1 MIESMPDEPEIV
13 ENNYFEELME
23 EKRKQEEAKAAQN
36 QEENRSERQVAS
48 VQMSRS
54 HQNSVRQSIVA
65 SLNRQSSIRSP
76 EVENQDSRPQGPR
89 SGQGIRP
96 QSLSRSRVRS
106 ELEHSLQSQQN
117 GMLRSRSSQSN
128 RPREEENSPRSPTL
142 PPSFLAVSQAINIDQ
157 GHSELR
163 RSNNIGIS
171 HVKQS
176 SAQESFNSIN
186 PRQLSEPEISHN
198 ASHSASSHRG
208 QIASIQQDEYPQSSQ
223 HSSYRDIGRPISSIK
238 LVEQLPLPDDSSSE
252 DSEDYDMPMPTEL
265 AKLQG
270 LNIDYKTA
278 GYQDYLDYVASL
290 KTEREELKMSL
301 QEVKSHLSHLESVN
315 SRNLSR
321 LQDELSGMSF
331 TVEELL
337 LGRLDSK

>member
-1 MIESMPDEPEIV
+1 MMESMPDEPEIV

-36 QEENRSERQVAS
+36 QEEIRSERQAAAS
-48 VQMSRS
+48 VQMSQS

-65 SLNRQSSIRSP
+65 SLNRQSLIRSP
-76 EVENQDSRPQGPR
+76 EIENQASRPQGPR

-96 QSLSRSRVRS
+96 QSLSRSGVRI
-106 ELEHSLQSQQN
+106 ELEHSLHSQQN

-128 RPREEENSPRSPTL
+128 RPREEESSPRSPTL
-142 PPSFLAVSQAINIDQ
+142 PPSFLVVSQVINIDQ

-176 SAQESFNSIN
+176 SVQESFNSIN
-186 PRQLSEPEISHN
+186 PRQLSEPEYSHK
-198 ASHSASSHRG
+198 SSQSASSHKG
-208 QIASIQQDEYPQSSQ
+208 HLALIKQDEYPQSSQ
-223 HSSYRDIGRPISSIK
+223 HSSYRDIGRPIGSIK

-252 DSEDYDMPMPTEL
+252 DSEDYDVPTEL

-290 KTEREELKMSL
+290 KTEREELKRSL
-301 QEVKSHLSHLESVN
+301 QDVKLHLSHLESVN

-331 TVEELL
+331 TV
-337 LGRLDSK
+337 